1 MKQDSSRPRVFHLS
15 HGVFTEGRQ
24 VALHCGWLAFLG
36 SGLPR
41 PVSQLLVGPALVFL
55 SPWTHLFVAS
65 TYRACPLSTR
75 ALQACMSSGEPAPG
89 EQCTTCWGK
98 SIWVARL
105 RLGSEWTLCKLEYVC
120 VLTVGGLH
128 LCGVAQQLRWLL

>member
-1 MKQDSSRPRVFHLS
+1 MSSREL
-15 HGVFTEGRQ
+15 
-24 VALHCGWLAFLG
+24 
-36 SGLPR
+36 
-41 PVSQLLVGPALVFL
+41 
-55 SPWTHLFVAS
+55 
-65 TYRACPLSTR
+65 
-75 ALQACMSSGEPAPG
+75 APG

-120 VLTVGGLH
+120 VLTVGGLN